1 MKYTKLIKSEER
13 TLIDNPSFNNL
24 EKRYNK
30 VREDLYDVQTKVTNI
45 YYDLVSGKEV
55 KEDLLGLMQD
65 VTNYINS
72 DSQNLWQEIVDLAYK

>member
-1 MKYTKLIKSEER
+1 MKYTKLVKSEER

-30 VREDLYDVQTKVTNI
+30 VREDLYNVQTKVTDI
-45 YYDLVSGKEV
+45 YYDLVAGKEV

-72 DSQNLWQEIVDLAYK
+72 DSQDLWQEIVNLAYK